1 MALSEFQKEQR
12 KNIGA
17 RIRSLRE
24 NRKMSQLR
32 LAVEAEVAPNT
43 VSLIERGKHK
53 PRAAVLER
61 IAAALEV
68 SADAITGEG
77 SGTTELNIETYRRN
91 IIVKA
96 IDMRIKQEAKK
107 LSEGMNIDE
116 KEVINIWRL
125 NSGICLC

>member
-91 IIVKA
+91 VIVKA
-96 IDMRIKQEAKK
+96 IDMRIKKEAKK

-125 NSGICLC
+125 NSGICLS

>member
-12 KNIGA
+12 KNMGA

-77 SGTTELNIETYRRN
+77 SGTTELNVETYRRN

-116 KEVINIWRL
+116 KAVINIWRL
-125 NSGICLC
+125 NSGICLS